1 MTFFHKIHCKYTGIK
16 GILTVYNHYLKYK
29 YMISEK
35 ALKKM
40 RILVFWEK
48 HGIEATME
56 AFQVKRRTLF
66 KWKKQFKAGGNK
78 IEALNDSS
86 RAPQKKRVR
95 CWDDK
100 IIAEIKRLRWEHP
113 NLGKD
118 KVHPE
123 LKEYCRENNL
133 VCPTITTIGRIIKD
147 LGGLRMFPQKISHLG
162 RARTLKRTKKLRK
175 PKDFKALYP
184 GHLVALDSIE
194 KRIEGSKR
202 YIITF
207 EDIYTRFTFAWSTN
221 SHASAAAKEFFKLCL
236 KIFPFPI
243 KFVLTD
249 NGSEFAKEFSAALKQ
264 LHLTHYHT
272 YPRTPKMNAHLERF
286 NRTIQDEFV
295 DFHMSDLLTPQIFN
309 NKVIEYLIWYNTK
322 RVHHAFKNKLS
333 PIQFIQT
340 LEGVNFN
347 LPQKCIV
354 GWTHTDTFF
363 VVKNVV

>member
-1 MTFFHKIHCKYTGIK
+1 MPFFHKIHCKYTGIQ
-16 GILTVYNHYLKYK
+16 GILTVYNQYLKYK
-29 YMISEK
+29 YMVSEK

-48 HGIEATME
+48 HGLEATME
-56 AFQVKRRTLF
+56 AFQVKRRCLF
-66 KWKKQFKAGGNK
+66 NWKKQFKDGSNK
-78 IEALNDSS
+78 IEALNDES
-86 RAPQKKRVR
+86 RAPQKKRIR
-95 CWDDK
+95 HWNEK

-123 LKEYCRENNL
+123 LKIFCQQNKL
-133 VCPTITTIGRIIKD
+133 QCPTISTIGRIIKD
-147 LGGLRMFPQKISHLG
+147 SGGLRMFPQKVSHFG
-162 RARTLKRTKKLRK
+162 KIGKIKRVKKLRK
-175 PKDFKALYP
+175 PKDFKANYP
-184 GHLVALDSIE
+184 GHIVALDSIE
-194 KRIEGSKR
+194 KRIERNKR

-207 EDIYTRFTFAWSTN
+207 EDIYTRFTFAWSTK
-221 SHASAAAKEFFKLCL
+221 SHASQAAKEFFELCL
-236 KIFPFPI
+236 KVFPFPI

-249 NGSEFAKEFSAALKQ
+249 NGSEFAKEFSEALKQ

-295 DFHMSDLLTPQIFN
+295 DFHMSDLLVPQIFN
-309 NKVIEYLIWYNTK
+309 NKVIEYLIWYNTR

-340 LEGVNFN
+340 LETVNFN
-347 LPQKCIV
+347 LPQKCKV
-354 GWTHTDTFF
+354 GWTHTF
-363 VVKNVV
+363 V